1 MLGTCPLCD
10 AAIPAGLVL
19 IEYEREDG
27 PAAFAECPDCTEVV
41 RPR

>member
-1 MLGTCPLCD
+1 MRYSNLSR
-10 AAIPAGLVL
+10 VL

-27 PAAFAECPDCTEVV
+27 PAAFAECPTCLEVV